1 MPRWPGST
9 RRSAGARH
17 GACEDRQ
24 DSILRTTTD
33 ADGDGETPAASE
45 ADIDVGSDAARGH
58 EDNWRNIA
66 ITLTN
71 PQNLQSLGGV
81 MSALLA
87 NRDARTKVNSF
98 RICMLK
104 VGAQIGPVMS
114 KITGQTV

>member
-17 GACEDRQ
+17 GACEDRH

-45 ADIDVGSDAARGH
+45 AVIDVGGDAARGH

-66 ITLTN
+66 ITPTSPRTAVTWRVVGYPEVVLRLRFPTAN
-71 PQNLQSLGGV
+71 WSDRSLPFL
-81 MSALLA
+81 S
-87 NRDARTKVNSF
+87 
-98 RICMLK
+98 
-104 VGAQIGPVMS
+104 
-114 KITGQTV
+114 